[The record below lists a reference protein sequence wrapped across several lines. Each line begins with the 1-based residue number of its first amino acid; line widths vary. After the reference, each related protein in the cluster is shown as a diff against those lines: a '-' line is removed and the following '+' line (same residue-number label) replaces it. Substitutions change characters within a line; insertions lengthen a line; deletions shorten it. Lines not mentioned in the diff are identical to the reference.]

1 MISRQGALICQVR
14 QAAINLG
21 LEMLQFPSIANL
33 GILMVDSGRTMVSSG
48 LTDISKTIGK
58 NIDEFLRGFITPKPT
73 LAKSKANFIRTA
85 GAQAYQSRAI
95 DVINAMR
102 KYSANP
108 ELEMLLNNVF
118 TKELDVESASP
129 KEQSRLRS
137 HFYFRRTDLDN
148 EHYQFQNGFLD
159 PDFYHTTTERE
170 IKAFAPYW
178 RAFGIPEPR
187 QQFAV
192 EVDRILADPTIKSAL
207 D

>member
-1 MISRQGALICQVR
+1 MKLSGWKDIAEIVALAAVVGGLIAIVVELRQTQSALR
-14 QAAINLG
+14 
-21 LEMLQFPSIANL
+21 
-33 GILMVDSGRTMVSSG
+33 
-48 LTDISKTIGK
+48 
-58 NIDEFLRGFITPKPT
+58 
-73 LAKSKANFIRTA
+73 
-85 GAQAYQSRAI
+85 AQAYQSRAI

-102 KYSANP
+102 TYSANP

-137 HFYFRRTDLDN
+137 HFYLRRTDLDN

>member
-1 MISRQGALICQVR
+1 MKLSGWKDIAEIVALAAVVGGLIVIVVELRQTQSALR
-14 QAAINLG
+14 
-21 LEMLQFPSIANL
+21 
-33 GILMVDSGRTMVSSG
+33 
-48 LTDISKTIGK
+48 
-58 NIDEFLRGFITPKPT
+58 
-73 LAKSKANFIRTA
+73 
-85 GAQAYQSRAI
+85 AQAYQSRAI

-102 KYSANP
+102 TYSANP
-108 ELEMLLNNVF
+108 ELEMLLTNVF
-118 TKELDVESASP
+118 TKQLDVESASP
-129 KEQSRLRS
+129 TEQSRLRS
-137 HFYFRRTDLDN
+137 HFYLKRTDLDN

-187 QQFAV
+187 QQFAE